1 MGSTLSCL
9 RPSSVQQ
16 GQDGASFQVLGFSEI
31 PGERDG
37 LLLRESARAGM
48 PPGFDDVSDL
58 LERVPS
64 AFRPRAGFLAARP
77 GSDGLRA
84 VVGALADFA
93 PRGLTE
99 VLIRDM
105 MIRGAHLELL
115 PSLGVLLRHG
125 LVSFA
130 GLSETVEQSRWNLLP
145 HKHCT
150 ILHCMSASDPRL
162 AHDPEH
168 SSLPERFAVL
178 ARSGVC
184 LDLLADNAE
193 TPLMWAVRTG
203 NEATAMALVDAGADV
218 TKANRHGMTALHI
231 AAGIGNAS
239 MVPILARD
247 PHDAGLPIAKGKREG
262 WTALHLAAAEG
273 GVGHCEVI
281 GMLGVCGAGV
291 NDRNPQGDSALMVA
305 TTRGHGA
312 AVRALVDAGACVDLK
327 HGAQNSTALHHACA
341 QGMRDVG
348 VALLESG
355 ANPDAMAADGSRPLH
370 LVGRRL
376 PGMPGHR
383 VDLAKAL
390 VAGGANIDQPDRHG
404 LLPLEAAG
412 RQGND
417 FVYNYLDGL
426 DAAGERK
433 LCVPAIYP

>member
-1 MGSTLSCL
+1 MGATLSCL
-9 RPSSVQQ
+9 RPSAVPQ
-16 GQDGASFQVLGFSEI
+16 GQGDASFQAPGFDEI

-37 LLLRESARAGM
+37 LLLRESTRAGV

-58 LERVPS
+58 LERVPP
-64 AFRPRAGFLAARP
+64 ALRPRAGLLVARP

-84 VVGALADFA
+84 VVAALADFA
-93 PRGLTE
+93 SRGLTE
-99 VLIRDM
+99 GLIRDM
-105 MIRGAHLELL
+105 MIGGAHLELL

-125 LVSFA
+125 LISFA

-150 ILHCMSASDPRL
+150 ILHCMADADPRL
-162 AHDPEH
+162 AHGPER
-168 SSLPERFAVL
+168 SSLSERFEVL
-178 ARSGVC
+178 ARNGVD
-184 LDLLADNAE
+184 LDVEADNAE

-203 NEATAMALVDAGADV
+203 NEATAMALIAAGADA
-218 TKANRHGMTALHI
+218 TKTNRQGMAALHI

-239 MVPILARD
+239 MVPILARSAQ
-247 PHDAGLPIAKGKREG
+247 DAGLPVAKGKREG
-262 WTALHLAAAEG
+262 WTALHLAAEG
-273 GVGHCEVI
+273 GGEGHCDVI
-281 GMLGVCGAGV
+281 GMLGFCGAGV
-291 NDRNPQGDSALMVA
+291 NDRNPKGDSALMVA
-305 TTRGHGA
+305 TAGGKPA
-312 AVRALVDAGACVDLK
+312 AVRALAVAGACVDLR
-327 HGAQNSTALHHACA
+327 HGQQNYTALHHACG
-341 QGMRDVG
+341 QGMREVG

-355 ANPDAMAADGSRPLH
+355 ANPDAMATDGSRPLH

-390 VAGGANIDQPDRHG
+390 VAAGANIDQPDRRG
-404 LLPLEAAG
+404 VLPLEAAG

-417 FVYNYLDGL
+417 FIYNYLDGL